1 VLEEEEE
8 EEEKVMEK
16 RRRRRMDGMIFG
28 ILNCCVLDASMS
40 YR

>member
-1 VLEEEEE
+1 VLEEEE

-28 ILNCCVLDASMS
+28 ILNCCVFRCKYEL
-40 YR
+40 